1 MTQLR
6 TRAASNSVFGMGKL
20 RSKKWNWAISV
31 LCALALSLVAFAHR
45 PATADTRLFDPE
57 ITAYLTFG
65 GSLAELCLSGEAGE
79 DGAGHAECPA
89 CTLAKSMALAPA
101 PIGPCRIM
109 LPAPER
115 AIWPETPRLAG
126 CALRAPSARGPPTLH
141 TI

>member
-6 TRAASNSVFGMGKL
+6 QRVAGNSVCRMGRL
-20 RSKKWNWAISV
+20 RSKRWNWAVSV

-45 PATADTRLFDPE
+45 PATADTRLSDPE
-57 ITAYLTFG
+57 ITAYLALG
-65 GSLAELCLSGEAGE
+65 GSLTELCLSGEAGE
-79 DGAGHAECPA
+79 DGAGHTECPA
-89 CTLAKSMALAPA
+89 CTLAKSMALAPT
-101 PIGPCRIM
+101 PIGPCRVA

-126 CALRAPSARGPPTLH
+126 YALHAPSARGPPIRP